1 MPLNGEGLFIDVWRS
16 EVPKTCL
23 LNESDMSGFD
33 FLLLLTFPRPVAM
46 FRCPRALSG
55 LQSKRGLFHVLCKF
69 KRAKDFLCT

>member
-1 MPLNGEGLFIDVWRS
+1 VPLNGEGLFIDVWRS

-33 FLLLLTFPRPVAM
+33 FLLLLTC
-46 FRCPRALSG
+46 RCFDVPSALRLAVKES
-55 LQSKRGLFHVLCKF
+55 GLFHVLCKF